1 MNIQPLG
8 ENKMLED
15 MTDLQKMA
23 CSIDEVSRQTSLS
36 KPFLRL
42 EIKRGRLNAK
52 HFGRRVLVLN
62 QDLKNYLNKAEQT
75 TQGGENEL
83 IK

>member
-1 MNIQPLG
+1 
-8 ENKMLED
+8 MLEV
-15 MTDLQKMA
+15 TADLQKMA
-23 CSIDEVSRQTSLS
+23 YSIDEVAQQTSLS

-42 EIKRGRLNAK
+42 EIKRGQLTAK

-62 QDLKNYLNKAEQT
+62 EDLKNYLKKAEQT
-75 TQGGENEL
+75 TQGGANEL

>member
-1 MNIQPLG
+1 
-8 ENKMLED
+8 MLEV
-15 MTDLQKMA
+15 TGDLQKMA
-23 CSIDEVSRQTSLS
+23 YSIDEVAQQTSLS

-62 QDLKNYLNKAEQT
+62 QDLINYLNKAEQT
-75 TQGGENEL
+75 TQGGTN
-83 IK
+83 K

>member
-1 MNIQPLG
+1 
-8 ENKMLED
+8 MLED

-23 CSIDEVSRQTSLS
+23 YSIDEVSRQTSLS

-83 IK
+83 IR

>member
-1 MNIQPLG
+1 
-8 ENKMLED
+8 MLED
-15 MTDLQKMA
+15 TADLQKMA
-23 CSIDEVSRQTSLS
+23 YSIEEIAQQTSLS

-52 HFGRRVLVLN
+52 HFGRRVLVLS

-75 TQGGENEL
+75 TQGEIN
-83 IK
+83 K

>member
-1 MNIQPLG
+1 MI
-8 ENKMLED
+8 ED
-15 MTDLQKMA
+15 ITNLKQMA
-23 CSIDEVSRQTSLS
+23 YSIEEIARQTSLS

-42 EIKRGRLNAK
+42 EIKRGRLKAK
-52 HFGRRVLVLN
+52 HFGKRVLVLN

-75 TQGGENEL
+75 TQGGTNEL